1 MMLMVRTRTERQA
14 CGKMLNPEPDL
25 IIERGQL
32 KLKSHRNGW
41 QTDEVGFEFSFDFI
55 AIISKMRK
63 KKYLFVCTYKHN
75 FFIQKCLSPQKCA
88 TSISNIIFKSQT
100 ANFLM
105 HIWQQNCALWGMCTL
120 NKYLIWLYFNVMLYG
135 LKKVTKGTLGSA
147 CWFAHTRHAPS
158 HFPLS
163 PPTTLCFTIISRWT
177 FYQASVYAVLQARY

>member
-1 MMLMVRTRTERQA
+1 MIGLYVMLMVRTRTKRQA

-32 KLKSHRNGW
+32 KLKSHRIGW
-41 QTDEVGFEFSFDFI
+41 QRDEVGFEFSFDFI

-75 FFIQKCLSPQKCA
+75 FIIQKCLSPQKCA

-105 HIWQQNCALWGMCTL
+105 HIWQQNCALWGM
-120 NKYLIWLYFNVMLYG
+120 WLYFNVMLYG
-135 LKKVTKGTLGSA
+135 LKKLTKGTLGSAA

-163 PPTTLCFTIISRWT
+163 PSTTLCFTIISRWT